1 MFYTNLKGAWR
12 NLLRNPFSSVINI
25 LGLATGITCCM
36 FISLYVWGEF
46 QADTFHVNKDHIFR
60 AQIVSPENGRAG
72 KSTPYPFGTSLQNE
86 FPDIKKIAR
95 LGQDNV
101 SIRAGQDTYF
111 YEEGFFWADSSFF
124 QVFSFPFVKGDAAT
138 ALNDPLGI
146 VMTESM
152 AFKYF
157 KDADPIG
164 KAVEVKVY
172 DGDRK
177 FTFTVTGVVQDLPR
191 TSTVQFS
198 FLAPMR
204 TAIQLYPRFEN
215 FWNLSWVDTYALVDD
230 AQRVPAMQQSAKAF
244 YTKYAGEGM
253 SKVGL
258 ELQPLTTWRLHSG
271 HVGNELADGIVN
283 VYVFVVIG
291 VLIFLLAC
299 VNFVN
304 LYTARAELRKK
315 EIGVRKALGAFR
327 GQLFVQFMIEAF
339 LTAGIVMIFSF
350 GAVSI
355 VRPWVMEYIDNT
367 AVLFSAVVL
376 PLIFVAAMVLIG
388 LFAGLYPAIVLSG
401 FRTLEALKARGGAVK
416 GSAFSLR
423 QVLVVF
429 QFTISIALIA
439 GTLIINKQVH
449 YLKHADLGIVTDQLM
464 VIPVDDRELQKRIPS
479 VHDLM
484 ANTPGVEGVTAT
496 GESFPAAMQNAWSLN
511 WPEREDGDPD
521 GIFIVS
527 IDDDYFD
534 VLDATFLEG
543 RNLSRTMSS
552 DDSTGV
558 IINEAAR
565 KILRGQSA
573 VGREITLG
581 GRRKTII
588 GVVKDIHHYSLHQK
602 VLPIVYMPVPA
613 PDRACADNL
622 VLKVNPANLPATL
635 ASLKQKWETLT
646 QDRPFEYHFVNEG
659 FDRAYAKEEKF
670 LTLFEAFSG
679 LAIVIACLGLMGLS
693 SFVVNTRSKEIGIRK
708 VLGASVSQIL
718 FMLTRGFSVPI
729 VIAFVISAPG
739 VYYLVSGW
747 LKNFAYRVHVDL
759 LLIGLAGAV
768 AWAIAFAFI
777 GVQSWRA
784 ARVNPVKTLKDE

>member
-12 NLLRNPFSSVINI
+12 NLLTNPFSSAINI

-46 QADTFHVNKDHIFR
+46 QANAFHENKDHIFR
-60 AQIVSPENGRAG
+60 AQMLSPDNGRAG
-72 KSTPYPFGTSLQNE
+72 NSTPYPFGTSLQNE

-101 SIRAGQDTYF
+101 SVRAGQDSYF
-111 YEEGFFWADSSFF
+111 YEQGFFWADSTFF
-124 QVFSFPFVKGDAAT
+124 QVFGFPLLKGDAAT
-138 ALNDPLGI
+138 ALKDPLSI
-146 VMTESM
+146 VITESM
-152 AFKYF
+152 AVKYF
-157 KDADPIG
+157 KDTDPIG
-164 KAVEVKVY
+164 KTVEVKIY

-177 FTFTVTGVVQDLPR
+177 LTFTVTGVVQDLPR
-191 TSTVQFS
+191 TSTIQFN

-204 TAIQLYPRFEN
+204 AAMQLYPQFEN
-215 FWNLSWVDTYALVDD
+215 FWNLSWVQTYALVDD
-230 AQRVPAMQQSAKAF
+230 VQRVPAMEQSATAF
-244 YTKYAGEGM
+244 FTKYAGEGFN
-253 SKVGL
+253 KIGL
-258 ELQPLTTWRLHSG
+258 ELQPLSTWRLYSG

-283 VYVFVVIG
+283 VYVFIVIG

-315 EIGVRKALGAFR
+315 EIGVRKVLGAFR

-339 LTAGIVMIFSF
+339 LTAGIVMFFSF
-350 GAVSI
+350 GAISI

-376 PLIFVAAMVLIG
+376 PLTFVAAMVVIG

-401 FRTLEALKARGGAVK
+401 FRTLEALKARGGAAK

-423 QVLVVF
+423 QMLVVF

-464 VIPVDDRELQKRIPS
+464 VIPVDDRGLQKRIQS

-484 ANTPGVEGVTAT
+484 ASTPGVEGVAAT
-496 GESFPAAMQNAWSLN
+496 GESFPAAMNNASDLS
-511 WPEREDGDPD
+511 WPERKDGDPS
-521 GIFIVS
+521 GIYVIS

-543 RNLSRTMSS
+543 RNLSRSFSS

-565 KILRGQSA
+565 TVLGGQSVA
-573 VGREITLG
+573 GREIRVG
-581 GRRKTII
+581 WKKEDDCGRGERYSPLFAASK
-588 GVVKDIHHYSLHQK
+588 GVAH
-602 VLPIVYMPVPA
+602 
-613 PDRACADNL
+613 
-622 VLKVNPANLPATL
+622 
-635 ASLKQKWETLT
+635 
-646 QDRPFEYHFVNEG
+646 
-659 FDRAYAKEEKF
+659 
-670 LTLFEAFSG
+670 
-679 LAIVIACLGLMGLS
+679 
-693 SFVVNTRSKEIGIRK
+693 
-708 VLGASVSQIL
+708 SVSANTCAGPR
-718 FMLTRGFSVPI
+718 MLR
-729 VIAFVISAPG
+729 
-739 VYYLVSGW
+739 
-747 LKNFAYRVHVDL
+747 
-759 LLIGLAGAV
+759 
-768 AWAIAFAFI
+768 
-777 GVQSWRA
+777 
-784 ARVNPVKTLKDE
+784 